1 MTFTN
6 WPKKEYKNYDYE
18 PLLGVAVLLCIKFNG
33 SVLKFVYFSRL
44 MQDLITQF
52 GGKEYAT

>member
-18 PLLGVAVLLCIKFNG
+18 PLLGAAVLLCVIFDAH
-33 SVLKFVYFSRL
+33 LTYYRPYFVMNSLYIVFIFL
-44 MQDLITQF
+44 
-52 GGKEYAT
+52 YN